1 MRLVFTGLLK
11 ENAILFE
18 AVVLQ
23 WPECVAI
30 VCTDFESAWRECLE
44 NEPDLLLLDAWT
56 PPGLGLV
63 EKFRAHYADVPVLM
77 VIGQEDKSLRLQAL
91 KSGVSD
97 FLSNPPDELECQVRI
112 GNLLALRKSRQD
124 LIKRTAWLAD
134 EVNEAYQAME
144 LNATQAQEISEIGE
158 ANLKL
163 EQANRN
169 KNDTLARVSHDLRA
183 PLATILGY
191 SELLSTDE
199 PLVSRTREVIRRNA
213 HHLLT
218 LIDELLEFART
229 TIGHTRR
236 RAEAVCL
243 QSLIDH
249 VMQQIQVGAS
259 GNCVTLELLGHLPQ
273 VLVVDVLAVQR
284 VLSNLLSNAAKFT
297 VSGTVVLRV
306 SAQGDDL
313 KRQSLLFEVIDS
325 GSGIAPEEM
334 EHIFEPFYRAAQT
347 SVPGTGLGLAI
358 CRQLTEAMGGH
369 ISVESSPGKGSC
381 FSLSLT
387 CPVEYM
393 AEAGCLTE
401 TGVATE
407 FGAIVG
413 AGRLV
418 LFVED
423 EEEARHYLSA
433 KLNRAGFRVISAENG
448 RAALDVLAKNHE
460 IPAIVIT
467 DQAMPEMDGW
477 ALLSTLRKQY
487 GVKLPVVLI
496 SSGVPN
502 PPLNWNEQLGFDA
515 VLNKTEDSGVLLNA
529 LAQIFKLEEFASQ
542 TDNGEVSDMEAP
554 DQVRLELF
562 QFWAEQGAL
571 STLEAE
577 ALKLA
582 ENSPR
587 YADFARFVM
596 THCSVL
602 DIEGVAHYCKAQ
614 LLRGAML

>member
-1 MRLVFTGLLK
+1 MRLVFTGLLQ
-11 ENAILFE
+11 ENAILSE

-23 WPECVAI
+23 WPGCVSVI
-30 VCTDFESAWRECLE
+30 CPDLTRAWDACLE
-44 NEPDLLLLDAWT
+44 TEPDLLLVETAT
-56 PPGLGLV
+56 PLCLALV
-63 EKFRAHYADVPVLM
+63 EKFRAHYTDVPVLM
-77 VIGQEDKSLRLQAL
+77 VIGQEDKSLRLKAL

-97 FLSNPPDELECQVRI
+97 FLSSPLDELECQVRI

-144 LNATQAQEISEIGE
+144 LNATQAQEISEMGE

-191 SELLSTDE
+191 NELLSTDE

-229 TIGHTRR
+229 TIGHSQNKP
-236 RAEAVCL
+236 EAICL
-243 QSLIDH
+243 QALLDDL
-249 VMQQIQVGAS
+249 MQQVQVGAS
-259 GNCVTLELLGHLPQ
+259 GNCVALELLGELPQ
-273 VLVVDVLAVQR
+273 VLVIEVLAVKR
-284 VLSNLLSNAAKFT
+284 VLSNLLSNATKFT
-297 VSGTVVLRV
+297 VNGTVILRV

-313 KRQSLLFEVIDS
+313 KRQSLLFEVVDS
-325 GSGIAPEEM
+325 GAGIAPEEL
-334 EHIFEPFYRAAQT
+334 EYIFEPFYRVAHT

-358 CRQLTEAMGGH
+358 CRQLTEAMGGR

-401 TGVATE
+401 AGVATE

-418 LFVED
+418 LLVED
-423 EEEARHYLSA
+423 EDEVRHYLSA
-433 KLNRAGFRVISAENG
+433 KLNRAGFRVISAESG
-448 RAALDVLAKNHE
+448 RAVLDVLAKNHE
-460 IPAIVIT
+460 IPALVII

-477 ALLSTLRKQY
+477 ALLSALRKQY
-487 GVKLPVVLI
+487 GVKLPVVLF
-496 SSGVPN
+496 SSGAPN
-502 PPLNWNEQLGFDA
+502 PPVNWDEELEFDA
-515 VLNKTEDSGVLLNA
+515 VLNKTADSGALLNA

-542 TDNGEVSDMEAP
+542 TDNDEVSDMVTP
-554 DQVRLELF
+554 DQARLEQF

-571 STLEAE
+571 SILEAE

-582 ENSPR
+582 EKIPR
-587 YADFARFVM
+587 YAGFAHFVM
-596 THCSVL
+596 TRCSVL
-602 DIEGVAHYCKAQ
+602 DIEGVANYCKSQ
-614 LLRGAML
+614 LSRGAML